1 MCPPKAPK
9 VGLGFV
15 LIFHF
20 LVPRFPFLVLVTS
33 RLTVVRVE
41 EAANIQTIQAIFVR
55 VNERKKLRYIYWL
68 RLTRIEK
75 GRRANSASI
84 VSYW

>member
-20 LVPRFPFLVLVTS
+20 PVPRSPFLVLVTF
-33 RLTVVRVE
+33 RLTVVRFE
-41 EAANIQTIQAIFVR
+41 EAANIQTIQANFVR
-55 VNERKKLRYIYWL
+55 VNERKKTKVYLLGDVHSYRKRQPGHQHL
-68 RLTRIEK
+68 NCFLT
-75 GRRANSASI
+75 
-84 VSYW
+84 

>member
-20 LVPRFPFLVLVTS
+20 PVPRSPFPVPRSPFLVLVTF
-33 RLTVVRVE
+33 RLTVVRFE
-41 EAANIQTIQAIFVR
+41 EAANIQTIQANFVW
-55 VNERKKLRYIYWL
+55 VNEKK
-68 RLTRIEK
+68 
-75 GRRANSASI
+75 N
-84 VSYW
+84 